1 MQRNNR
7 LGICLS
13 IMTRKFLILYDTV
26 QIIPSRVVV
35 FCLRYDK
42 AETTPLKIENLENSF
57 LIIDDPCEENYYDKK
72 FIKFAT
78 AGRHKN
84 IKIIYLKQ
92 NHYQQSKWSRT
103 KDLNTCPIIFKSAR
117 AIQQVEFLVK

>member
-1 MQRNNR
+1 MLSGNIFNPNFNHIIFLFREIQQKYIRIEQK
-7 LGICLS
+7 LGVIFK
-13 IMTRKFLILYDTV
+13 KF
-26 QIIPSRVVV
+26 
-35 FCLRYDK
+35 
-42 AETTPLKIENLENSF
+42 ANLKIENFENSL

-84 IKIIYLKQ
+84 INIIYLKH
-92 NHYQQSKWSRT
+92 NHYQQSKWFRT
-103 KDLNTCPIIFKSAR
+103 KDLNTCHIIFKSAR